1 MSWKAGSIA
10 LEEFFYRQLVIVI
23 SSGLLENLGAVVVLV
38 GKLVSVC
45 NAGLLFYRGRMR
57 AAYSTEARFVIEVL
71 TILICEISFLSLSL
85 FDRSISRIYTGRC
98 KDR

>member
-45 NAGLLFYRGRMR
+45 NAALLFYRERMR

-71 TILICEISFLSLSL
+71 TILICEISFLSLSF